1 MILLSFLKMIFLP
14 FILIIYFVSIA
25 YNSNIIRII
34 NGFLLK
40 MFTAFNYLHSNGL
53 MVFFFNGNIVTMKK
67 IKTTLLGL

>member
-53 MVFFFNGNIVTMKK
+53 MVFFNGNIVTMKK

>member
-53 MVFFFNGNIVTMKK
+53 MVFFTGNIVTMKK